1 MRNENELIWEEFLKE
16 SPWGYAK
23 LPSAFEQK
31 MLETDV
37 DEIRKND
44 EFVDNFD
51 GMDIY
56 HSFDGEE
63 EIYYVLNGDDVTAY
77 YRFQDMGKYLK
88 TKLIWNSKK
97 YAGTLRKFL
106 AEYLLPRHGIIE
118 SDDAFSNDAF
128 TLWQKMVVMY
138 PNYEFYAK
146 FPNGKL
152 SERMT
157 NYHEPLI
164 YREPFPKDGNSVFIM
179 KYNK

>member
-1 MRNENELIWEEFLKE
+1 MNENELIWEKFLKE
-16 SPWGYAK
+16 SPWGYTK
-23 LPSAFEQK
+23 LPSEFETRISQTK
-31 MLETDV
+31 AD
-37 DEIRKND
+37 DIRMNHQFVND
-44 EFVDNFD
+44 FEDD
-51 GMDIY
+51 MDIY
-56 HSFDGEE
+56 HSSDGEE
-63 EIYYVLNGDDVTAY
+63 EIYHVLKDDDIVAY

-88 TKLIWNSKK
+88 TKLVWNSKK

-138 PNYEFYAK
+138 PKYEFYAK
-146 FPNGKL
+146 FPDGKL
-152 SERMT
+152 SKRMT

-164 YREPFPKDGNSVFIM
+164 YREPFPTDGNSVFIM